1 MDKYLPDKPKGDDPM
16 PTKPRERSEAT
27 TDEALTSPWTAPTIS
42 DAQLSSVLDTAAD
55 GIIITDQSGV
65 ILTFNKACERLFG
78 YSAAE
83 MLGQN
88 VTAIMPPHYAAAHD
102 GYISNY
108 FNTGRRRII
117 GIGREVKGQHRDGT
131 VIPVHLSIGEAKT
144 TSGIQFIGILRDLRA
159 RNESEQ
165 RLAQLQSNLVRMA
178 RVSAIDEMG
187 AALAHELNQP
197 LTALMLYLQA
207 VERACAKQSA
217 ENPLPAVVMGILEKA
232 VREAERAGS
241 IIQRMRQFV
250 EKRDPVRR
258 IVDLNPLIDDA
269 VELTLLGSAPGTRI
283 ERELSPD
290 LPKLLLDP
298 VQIQQVVVNLV
309 RNGLEA
315 VKTCERQMVTV
326 STRCTEAG
334 VAMRVE
340 DSGPGIGPEAVAR
353 LFKPFSSSK
362 SQGLGLGLAI
372 SRSIAQNH
380 RGELTVDPGGDG
392 RGAAFTLHLPL
403 PTEDDEMVEP
413 ETDSA
418 NRTTGE

>member
-1 MDKYLPDKPKGDDPM
+1 MS
-16 PTKPRERSEAT
+16 TKPLERSEAT
-27 TDEALTSPWTAPTIS
+27 TEEAPTSPWTAPTIS
-42 DAQLSSVLDTAAD
+42 DVQLTSVLDTAAD
-55 GIIITDQSGV
+55 GIIITDQSGT
-65 ILTFNKACERLFG
+65 ILTYNKACERLFG
-78 YSAAE
+78 FSSAE
-83 MLGQN
+83 ILGRN
-88 VTAIMPPHYAAAHD
+88 VTTIMPSHYAAAHD
-102 GYISNY
+102 GYIASY
-108 FNTGRRRII
+108 LNTGKKRII
-117 GIGREVKGQHRDGT
+117 GIGREVKAQHRDGT
-131 VIPVHLSIGEAKT
+131 VIPVHLSVGEAKT
-144 TSGIQFIGILRDLRA
+144 TAGTQFIGILRDLRA

-165 RLAQLQSNLVRMA
+165 RLSQLQSNLVRMA

-217 ENPLPAVVMGILEKA
+217 TNPMPTGVMAILEKA

-258 IVDLNPLIDDA
+258 IVDLNPLIEDA

-283 ERELSPD
+283 ERELQPD

-315 VKTCERQMVTV
+315 VKTCDRQVVTI
-326 STRCTEAG
+326 STLHTEAG

-340 DSGPGIGPEAVAR
+340 DSGPGIRAEAVAH

-403 PTEDDEMVEP
+403 PTDDDELAEA
-413 ETDSA
+413 ETDPA
-418 NRTTGE
+418 TRATGE

>member
-1 MDKYLPDKPKGDDPM
+1 MNEA
-16 PTKPRERSEAT
+16 PTSSWAP
-27 TDEALTSPWTAPTIS
+27 PTIS

-55 GIIITDQSGV
+55 GIIIADQNGV

-83 MLGQN
+83 ILGKN
-88 VTAIMPPHYAAAHD
+88 VTAIMPQHYAAAHD
-102 GYISNY
+102 GYIANY
-108 FNTGRRRII
+108 LATGKRQII

-144 TSGIQFIGILRDLRA
+144 TSGTQFIGILRDLRA

-217 ENPLPAVVMGILEKA
+217 TNPMPAGVMGILEKA

-258 IVDLNPLIDDA
+258 LVDLNPLIDDA
-269 VELTLLGSAPGTRI
+269 VELTLLGSAPGTQI
-283 ERELSPD
+283 ERKLALD

-315 VKTCERQMVTV
+315 VKGCERQVVTV
-326 STRCTEAG
+326 STHFSDVEVTME
-334 VAMRVE
+334 VE
-340 DSGPGIGPEAVAR
+340 DSGPGIRPEAVAK

-392 RGAAFTLHLPL
+392 HGAAFTLHLPL
-403 PTEDDEMVEP
+403 PTEDDELDEAD
-413 ETDSA
+413 TDPA
-418 NRTTGE
+418 TRTTAE

>member
-1 MDKYLPDKPKGDDPM
+1 MS
-16 PTKPRERSEAT
+16 TKPLERSEAT
-27 TDEALTSPWTAPTIS
+27 TDEAPTSPVTPPTTS
-42 DAQLSSVLDTAAD
+42 DVQLASVLDTAAD
-55 GIIITDQSGV
+55 GIIITDQNGV
-65 ILTFNKACERLFG
+65 ILTYNKACERLFG
-78 YSAAE
+78 YPATE

-102 GYISNY
+102 GYIANY
-108 FNTGRRRII
+108 LTTGRRRII
-117 GIGREVKGQHRDGT
+117 GIGREVKAQHRDGT

-144 TSGIQFIGILRDLRA
+144 TAGTQFIGVLRDLRA

-165 RLAQLQSNLVRMA
+165 RFAQLQSNLVRMA

-217 ENPLPAVVMGILEKA
+217 TDNPLPAVVMGILEKA

-269 VELTLLGSAPGTRI
+269 VELTLLGSAPGTQI
-283 ERELSPD
+283 ERELAPD

-315 VKTCERQMVTV
+315 IKTCERQVVTV

-334 VAMRVE
+334 VLMRVE
-340 DSGPGIGPEAVAR
+340 DSGPGIHADAVAK

-403 PTEDDEMVEP
+403 PTEDDELVEA
-413 ETDSA
+413 ETDLA
-418 NRTTGE
+418 PRTTGNEGRTS

>member
-1 MDKYLPDKPKGDDPM
+1 MDKYLPGKPKGDDPM
-16 PTKPRERSEAT
+16 STKPLERSEAT
-27 TDEALTSPWTAPTIS
+27 TDEAPTSPWTPPSIS
-42 DAQLSSVLDTAAD
+42 DVQLASVLDTAAD
-55 GIIITDQSGV
+55 GIIITDRNGV
-65 ILTFNKACERLFG
+65 ILTYNKACERLFG
-78 YSAAE
+78 FSPAE
-83 MLGQN
+83 MLGRN
-88 VTAIMPPHYAAAHD
+88 VTALMPPHYAAAHD
-102 GYISNY
+102 GYIANY
-108 FNTGRRRII
+108 LSTGRRRII
-117 GIGREVKGQHRDGT
+117 GIGREVKAQHRDGT

-144 TSGIQFIGILRDLRA
+144 TSGSQFIGILRDLRA

-165 RLAQLQSNLVRMA
+165 RLSQLQSNLVRMA

-217 ENPLPAVVMGILEKA
+217 TNPLPTGVLAILEKA

-258 IVDLNPLIDDA
+258 MVDLNPLIEDA

-283 ERELSPD
+283 ERELAAD
-290 LPKLLLDP
+290 LPKLLLDS

-315 VKTCERQMVTV
+315 VKACDRQVVTV
-326 STRCTEAG
+326 STLCTEAG
-334 VAMRVE
+334 VAIRVE
-340 DSGPGIGPEAVAR
+340 DSGPGIRADAVAH

-403 PTEDDEMVEP
+403 PTDDDELAEA
-413 ETDSA
+413 ETGSA
-418 NRTTGE
+418 TRTTGE